1 MSIRGDFGAACQQ
14 TRVSLDLTQQQLADA
29 VGIHRGHLA
38 NIEAGRAN
46 LSIDLMERIADRLG
60 QGLHLAIE
68 PPKFISARR
77 PHDTV
82 HAWSSGYVT
91 RHFNAAGWVTAREVD
106 VSAGNVHGWIDLFAF
121 EPGTRT
127 HVIVEI
133 KTRVDDLGGIER
145 QVGWYE
151 RQAPAA
157 ARRLGWRPRR
167 IVVWL
172 IVLASDEVEH
182 VLVASRDLI
191 DEAFPGRASAML
203 ATLGGASPVATRSIA
218 MVDPASRRSRWLI
231 PTRRDGRRSPLPYR
245 DYRDAARRI
254 PARRGR

>member
-1 MSIRGDFGAACQQ
+1 MSIRGVFGTACQG
-14 TRVSLDLTQQQLADA
+14 TRVALDLTQQQLADA

-60 QGLHLAIE
+60 QRLDLTVE
-68 PPKFISARR
+68 PPRFIAPRR

-82 HAWSSGYVT
+82 HAWCSGYVT
-91 RHFNAAGWVTAREVD
+91 RHFHAVGWVTAREVD

-121 EPGTRT
+121 EPGTGT
-127 HVIVEI
+127 LVIVEI

-151 RQAPAA
+151 RQAARA
-157 ARRLGWRPRR
+157 ARQLGWRPRR

-172 IVLASDEVEH
+172 IVLASDEVEQI
-182 VLVASRDLI
+182 LVTSRDLI
-191 DEAFPGRASAML
+191 DQAFPGRAAAIL

-231 PTRRDGRRSPLPYR
+231 PTGLDRRRASLPYR
-245 DYRDAARRI
+245 DYGDAARRI
-254 PARRGR
+254 PVRRRR